1 MKAFIKTAIRSAL
14 TLVRVARHAHNPSRL
29 PKIGRSDKPI
39 LILGNGPSL
48 EEDVAEV
55 LPRLASVDLMCVGRL
70 AESSLYPALRPR
82 YYVFVDP
89 MWWSEDAP
97 SVTQTLRANLFE
109 RMRTDTQ
116 WPMTILAPYAAAAYF
131 KAVFADVPH
140 LHLSFFNNTPVTGEP
155 WLTTAVY
162 DRGLGMPPA
171 QNVLVACLYL
181 CLHMEYKEIMLLG
194 ADHSWHE
201 TLALDEQNRVCLRDR
216 HFYDKGVALRPFT
229 MDGSPD
235 KIFTMDALFFALGRM
250 FAGYWQIAAY
260 AKRLGVRIVN
270 ASSVTYIDAFPR
282 IPLDQALRSLD
293 HS

>member
-1 MKAFIKTAIRSAL
+1 MKAFVKTAIRSAL
-14 TLVRVARHAHNPSRL
+14 TMVRVVRHARTPSRL
-29 PKIGRSDKPI
+29 PLMKQGGAPI

-48 EEDVAEV
+48 DEDIGKA
-55 LPRLASVDLMCVGRL
+55 LPDLASVDLMCVGRL
-70 AESSLYPALRPR
+70 AESPLYSALRPR

-89 MWWSEDAP
+89 MWWSADAP
-97 SVTQTLRANLFE
+97 AVTKDLRENLFDG
-109 RMRTDTQ
+109 MRKGTQ
-116 WPMTILAPYAAAAYF
+116 WPMTILVPYAAAPYF
-131 KAVFADVPH
+131 QSVFSDVPN
-140 LHLSFFNNTPVTGEP
+140 LHLAFFNNTPVTGEP

-181 CLHMEYKEIMLLG
+181 CLHMGYKNIMLLG

-216 HFYDKGVALRPFT
+216 HFYDKAVALRPFT

-260 AKRLGVRIVN
+260 AKTLGAHIVN

-282 IPLDQALRSLD
+282 RPLAEALRSMD
-293 HS
+293 QP

>member
-14 TLVRVARHAHNPSRL
+14 TLVRVVRHARTPSRL
-29 PKIGRSDKPI
+29 PRMDQSGKPI

-48 EEDVAEV
+48 DEDIAKA
-55 LPRLASVDLMCVGRL
+55 LPDLASVDLMCVGRL
-70 AESSLYPALRPR
+70 AESHLYSALRPK

-89 MWWSEDAP
+89 MWWSDNAP
-97 SVTQTLRANLFE
+97 EVTKDLRNNLFDDI
-109 RMRTDTQ
+109 RKGTH
-116 WPMTILAPYAAAAYF
+116 WPMTILAPYAAAGYF
-131 KAVFADVPH
+131 KAVFADVDN
-140 LHLSFFNNTPVTGEP
+140 LRLAFFNNTPVTGEP

-181 CLHMEYKEIMLLG
+181 CLHMGYKKVILLG

-216 HFYDKGVALRPFT
+216 HFYDKAVALRPFT
-229 MDGSPD
+229 MDGSSD

-260 AKRLGVRIVN
+260 AKTLGVRIIN

-282 IPLDQALRSLD
+282 LQLAEALQALEQP
-293 HS
+293 